1 MKTNLACRAFASRSN
16 HLPNDA
22 VLTPHREPNSDL
34 RFTIYEH
41 RVARGFDGRK
51 FALENSA
58 GQTEEFAALKER
70 VTASLEEEFAAT
82 IGRRFIR
89 QVVNEAAAL
98 ASTTSFPTLLLPALA
113 EEKARKASQWATR
126 QQAIRHQAF
135 TLAA

>member
-1 MKTNLACRAFASRSN
+1 MKTNLAARAFASRSN

-22 VLTPHREPNSDL
+22 ALTPHREPNSDL

-41 RVARGFDGRK
+41 RAARGFDGGK
-51 FALENSA
+51 LASQNSA
-58 GQTEEFAALKER
+58 SQSEEFAALKKR
-70 VTASLEEEFAAT
+70 VTASLEEEFAAI
-82 IGRRFIR
+82 IGTRFIR

-98 ASTTSFPTLLLPALA
+98 AATTSFPALLLPALA

-126 QQAIRHQAF
+126 QQAVRHQAF

>member
-1 MKTNLACRAFASRSN
+1 MRTNLAARAFASRSN
-16 HLPNDA
+16 HLPNQPA
-22 VLTPHREPNSDL
+22 LIPQREFTYEL
-34 RFTIYEH
+34 RSTIYEH
-41 RVARGFDGRK
+41 RAARGFDGEK
-51 FALENSA
+51 LASQNSA
-58 GQTEEFAALKER
+58 GQSEDFAALKER

-82 IGRRFIR
+82 IGTRFIL

-98 ASTTSFPTLLLPALA
+98 AATTSFPALLLPALA